1 MPTDPSSFASA
12 LTGDW
17 LFAFLAFVVGTCIG
31 SFLNVCIYRI
41 PAEES
46 VVSPGSRC
54 PQCGTPIAWYDNIPI
69 LGWLWLRARCRAC
82 GLRIPA
88 RYPIVEALTG
98 LLAVVAVFR
107 FGPTPPALVAFAF
120 TAALLLITYIDLD
133 HRFIPDEVSLP
144 GILIGLAVSFL
155 PDGIGPF
162 DAALGALL
170 GGGILW
176 LVAWSYE
183 RATGIEGMGLG
194 DVKLLA
200 MIGAFLGWQVI
211 PGVIVIASL
220 TGTLA
225 GFVVIAGTAG
235 RRVARRVAR
244 SLGRGALLP
253 YVRRA
258 ARRTAIPFGPF
269 LALGAVVA
277 LYLPALAQPWR
288 IALPG

>member
-1 MPTDPSSFASA
+1 LPTAPSSIAST
-12 LTGDW
+12 LPGDW
-17 LFAFLAFVVGTCIG
+17 LFASLAFVVGTCIG

-54 PQCGTPIAWYDNIPI
+54 PQCGTPIAWYDNVPI

-98 LLAVVAVFR
+98 LLAVVAVWR

-120 TAALLLITYIDLD
+120 SAALLLITYVDLD

-155 PDGIGPF
+155 PGGIGPL

-183 RATGIEGMGLG
+183 RATGVEGMGLG

-211 PGVIVIASL
+211 PGIIVIASVA
-220 TGTLA
+220 GTLA
-225 GFVVIAGTAG
+225 GVVVIAGAAG
-235 RRVARRVAR
+235 RRVGRRVAR

-269 LALGAVVA
+269 LALGALIA

-288 IALPG
+288 IALFG